1 MFSNM
6 GKKIFVTIVGI
17 ILFNFPDFFRQKEEW
32 SCDVCVQDVG
42 LVALAYS
49 PEYGVP
55 GMVEALRGEA
65 FCQNPAL
72 DLAEEQ
78 VQVCQEIV
86 GNFMPPAMFA
96 ITNAWVELSR
106 EICRDWFDGVC
117 P

>member
-1 MFSNM
+1 MLSNM
-6 GKKIFVTIVGI
+6 GKEIDYLICRHFHSFFTT
-17 ILFNFPDFFRQKEEW
+17 FFRQKEEW

-78 VQVCQEIV
+78 VGVCQEIV

>member
-1 MFSNM
+1 MY
-6 GKKIFVTIVGI
+6 
-17 ILFNFPDFFRQKEEW
+17 FRQKDIW

-55 GMVEALRGEA
+55 GMVEALQSDIFCLNTELFPAEEA
-65 FCQNPAL
+65 AL
-72 DLAEEQ
+72 D
-78 VQVCQEIV
+78 CQLEV
-86 GNFMPPAMFA
+86 ARFMPAAMYV

-106 EICRDWFDGVC
+106 EICRDWFEIC

>member
-1 MFSNM
+1 MLSNM
-6 GKKIFVTIVGI
+6 GKKYLVLYFFVI
-17 ILFNFPDFFRQKEEW
+17 ILFKFLDFFRQKEW